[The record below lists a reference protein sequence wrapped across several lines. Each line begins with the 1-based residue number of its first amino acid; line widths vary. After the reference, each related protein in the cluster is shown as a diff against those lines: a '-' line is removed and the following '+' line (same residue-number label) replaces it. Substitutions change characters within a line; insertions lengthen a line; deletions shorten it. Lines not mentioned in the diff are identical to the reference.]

1 MLRYSYANNVLQAV
15 CLGSI
20 VNFLQCCLFF
30 LDRRVIPQ
38 VFELFVPMNTA
49 KMYISFNK
57 TLKCYLHC
65 YNPCTPNNAV
75 EILQEEN
82 PIGRSVDSCLT
93 K

>member
-1 MLRYSYANNVLQAV
+1 MPTMTSCKQSVWVPLSTFYSVA
-15 CLGSI
+15 C
-20 VNFLQCCLFF
+20 FF

-38 VFELFVPMNTA
+38 VFVPMNTA
-49 KMYISFNK
+49 KMYLSFNK

-82 PIGRSVDSCLT
+82 PIGRSVDSCLM